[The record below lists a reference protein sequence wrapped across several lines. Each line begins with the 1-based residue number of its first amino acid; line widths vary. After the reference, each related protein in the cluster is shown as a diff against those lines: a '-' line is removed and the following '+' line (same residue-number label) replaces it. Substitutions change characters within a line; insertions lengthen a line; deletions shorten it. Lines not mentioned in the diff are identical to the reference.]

1 MQPFQFKYKT
11 VLRQREV
18 IEQQKQRSLAKLM
31 HQRNSMVTRLREMQ
45 ETISASKRQASD
57 GLVGTVD
64 LNAIAGIARYSA
76 SCALQ
81 GNSLVRDI
89 AKLETLVEQARNEVI
104 EASKNRKALELLRD
118 RQRQA
123 WNLEQRRMEASR
135 LDEQTTQAYAAKV
148 MAESNRCEPSL
159 QPSHSSSSS
168 TRLRSLRSQAGSVPP
183 AA

>member
-18 IEQQKQRSLAKLM
+18 IEQGKQRALAKLM
-31 HQRNSMVTRLREMQ
+31 HQRNAMVSRLREMQ
-45 ETISASKRQASD
+45 ETISHSKREAAG

-81 GNSLVRDI
+81 GNTLVREI
-89 AKLETLVEQARNEVI
+89 AQLETLVEQARNELI

-123 WNLEQRRMEASR
+123 WELEQRRMEASR
-135 LDEQTTQAYAAKV
+135 LDEQTTQAYAAKA
-148 MAESNRCEPSL
+148 MAELKRCVQSSPRSPSSL
-159 QPSHSSSSS
+159 SSMS
-168 TRLRSLRSQAGSVPP
+168 
-183 AA
+183 